1 MRGHAGLPADRSR
14 RRATA
19 LPTVQRSCV
28 RRFSSRFASLPPV
41 FLPWLRRRRTAAQD
55 FVVRLTISDA
65 AVQRACHRSRD
76 VPSIGILPGPSLPPR
91 ARRRRR
97 RYRHGWRRI
106 RGSLES
112 GNNSNVTRH
121 LEVSIMPQCATWG
134 AQLEP
139 PVRALHVVCVKSLYR
154 IAGRDYCSN
163 TSSGQRWP
171 PALSPWSGPAPY
183 RRRLCPGSNLNVGV
197 GRNVVEPDQRV
208 HEERALPPGLT
219 STTRTAMRRRSDSV
233 SRSSGGGC
241 SNGGGHSG
249 RAGLRRVRSNAV
261 GIRWN
266 TGNGAGDGCPQV
278 LSLRQHF

>member
-1 MRGHAGLPADRSR
+1 MRVSLPTDRDAELQLFRLSSVVASGAFRLSSR
-14 RRATA
+14 R
-19 LPTVQRSCV
+19 C
-28 RRFSSRFASLPPV
+28 RRF

-55 FVVRLTISDA
+55 FVVRLTIADA

-76 VPSIGILPGPSLPPR
+76 VPSIGIPPGPSLPPR

-97 RYRHGWRRI
+97 RYRHGGRWI

-121 LEVSIMPQCATWG
+121 LEVSIMPQCAAWG

-183 RRRLCPGSNLNVGV
+183 RRRLCSGSNLNPSGAMSSNRTNGFTKNAPCHQASRQPR
-197 GRNVVEPDQRV
+197 GRRCDA
-208 HEERALPPGLT
+208 ALARSAVLPAEGA
-219 STTRTAMRRRSDSV
+219 AMVRGIAAELVCAASGATLSE
-233 SRSSGGGC
+233 SGGIPEM
-241 SNGGGHSG
+241 
-249 RAGLRRVRSNAV
+249 ALA
-261 GIRWN
+261 
-266 TGNGAGDGCPQV
+266 TGAPKCWVFGNI
-278 LSLRQHF
+278 SE

>member
-1 MRGHAGLPADRSR
+1 MRGHAGLPGDRSR
-14 RRATA
+14 RRSIA
-19 LPTVQRSCV
+19 LPAARRRCV

-41 FLPWLRRRRTAAQD
+41 FLPWLRRRRTVAQD
-55 FVVRLTISDA
+55 FAVRLTIADA
-65 AVQRACHRSRD
+65 AVQRACRRSRD
-76 VPSIGILPGPSLPPR
+76 VPSIGIPPGPSLPPR

-97 RYRHGWRRI
+97 RYRHGGQWI

-112 GNNSNVTRH
+112 GSNSNVTRH
-121 LEVSIMPQCATWG
+121 LEVSIMPQCAAWG

-183 RRRLCPGSNLNVGV
+183 RRRLCPGSN
-197 GRNVVEPDQRV
+197 VVEPDQRV

-219 STTRTAMRRRSDSV
+219 STPRTAMRRRSGSV

-241 SNGGGHSG
+241 SNGEEHSG